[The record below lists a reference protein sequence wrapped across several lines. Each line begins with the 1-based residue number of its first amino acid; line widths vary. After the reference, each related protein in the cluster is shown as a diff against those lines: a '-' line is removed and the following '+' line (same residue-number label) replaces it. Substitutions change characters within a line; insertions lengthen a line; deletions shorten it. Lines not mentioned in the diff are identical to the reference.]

1 MSFYSRGEDY
11 DSKGDYDRAIRDYD
25 EAARL
30 NPTNYRTFLSRGI
43 AYQRKDDFAQAARVR
58 RGDQAQAG

>member
-30 NPTNYRTFLSRGI
+30 NPTNYRTFEVQALDASGRVIGTSRP
-43 AYQRKDDFAQAARVR
+43 VS
-58 RGDQAQAG
+58 AG